1 MDDADRYRCRRIYLK
16 PGDDPALQAQA
27 ACEALANIEGI
38 LLAAPFDT
46 HCIHII
52 YSLDKLSFEI
62 VIELLNELEFETDDS
77 LLISLRNTI
86 FCFLED
92 NARDNMHVDVTEY
105 QQDGGDSDEMERLA
119 GDDDSR
125 EIPQDPDNEK
135 YWDDY
140 H

>member
-16 PGDDPALQAQA
+16 QSDNPAYQANA
-27 ACEALANIEGI
+27 ACDALVHIEGI
-38 LLAAPFDT
+38 LLATPFDD
-46 HCIHII
+46 HGFHIL
-52 YSLDKLSFEI
+52 YSLDKLTFEI
-62 VIELLNELEFETDDS
+62 VIELLNELEFETDTS

-92 NARDNMHVDVTEY
+92 NALDNMHVDVTEF
-105 QQDGGDSDEMERLA
+105 QHDEDEHP
-119 GDDDSR
+119 
-125 EIPQDPDNEK
+125 EIPHQQGDEK

>member
-16 PGDDPALQAQA
+16 QSDNPAYQAEA
-27 ACEALANIEGI
+27 ACDALTNIEGI
-38 LLAAPFDT
+38 LLAAPFSA

-62 VIELLNELEFETDDS
+62 VVELLDELKFETDKS
-77 LLISLRNTI
+77 LLLSLRNTI

-92 NARDNMHVDVTEY
+92 NARDNMHIDVTEF
-105 QQDGGDSDEMERLA
+105 QQDDSESPDTPQQQ
-119 GDDDSR
+119 DD
-125 EIPQDPDNEK
+125 EK

>member
-16 PGDDPALQAQA
+16 QSDNPAYQAEA
-27 ACEALANIEGI
+27 ACDALTNIEGI
-38 LLAAPFDT
+38 LLAAPFSA
-46 HCIHII
+46 HCVHII

-62 VIELLNELEFETDDS
+62 VVELLDELEFETDKS
-77 LLISLRNTI
+77 LLLSLRNTI

-92 NARDNMHVDVTEY
+92 NARDNMHIDVTEF
-105 QQDGGDSDEMERLA
+105 QQDESESPDTPQQQ
-119 GDDDSR
+119 DD
-125 EIPQDPDNEK
+125 EK

>member
-1 MDDADRYRCRRIYLK
+1 MDDADRYRCRRIYLTQN
-16 PGDDPALQAQA
+16 DDPAYQAEA
-27 ACEALANIEGI
+27 ACDALANIEGI
-38 LLAAPFDT
+38 LLAAPFDE

-62 VIELLNELEFETDDS
+62 VIELLHELEFETDKS

-92 NARDNMHVDVTEY
+92 NARDNMQVDVTEF
-105 QQDGGDSDEMERLA
+105 QQENTEGPEQALQQND
-119 GDDDSR
+119 
-125 EIPQDPDNEK
+125 EK

-140 H
+140 R

>member
-16 PGDDPALQAQA
+16 PSDSPAYQAEA
-27 ACEALANIEGI
+27 ACDALANIDGI
-38 LLAAPFDT
+38 VLAAPFDA
-46 HCIHII
+46 HGIHIV

-62 VIELLNELEFETDDS
+62 VIELLHELEFKTDKS
-77 LLISLRNTI
+77 LLLSVRNTL

-92 NARDNMHVDVTEY
+92 NARDNMHIDVTEFE
-105 QQDGGDSDEMERLA
+105 QDAAEAPDVADTPVESARPDSPA
-119 GDDDSR
+119 QTDD
-125 EIPQDPDNEK
+125 EK

>member
-16 PGDDPALQAQA
+16 QSDNPAYQAEA
-27 ACEALANIEGI
+27 ACDALTNIEGI
-38 LLAAPFDT
+38 LLAAPFSA
-46 HCIHII
+46 HCVHII

-62 VIELLNELEFETDDS
+62 VVELLDELEFETDKS
-77 LLISLRNTI
+77 LLLSLRNTI

-92 NARDNMHVDVTEY
+92 NARDNMHIDVTEF
-105 QQDGGDSDEMERLA
+105 QQDDSESPDT
-119 GDDDSR
+119 
-125 EIPQDPDNEK
+125 PQQQDNEK